1 MDITRVPV
9 GVICKVKTWWGVSY
23 NGTIIDKKRKKLEDK
38 LPLFLEIKTSK
49 GYDMLIDQ
57 NDIIS
62 CEAVEYDE
70 MYFKSLLNYKACNKC
85 GSEKIGVAYNNHN
98 GKVKEIWCGQCRNQL
113 WINK

>member
-23 NGTIIDKKRKKLEDK
+23 NGTIIDKKRKKLEGK

-70 MYFKSLLNYKACNKC
+70 MYFKSLYLIDFC
-85 GSEKIGVAYNNHN
+85 SEIMDIRK
-98 GKVKEIWCGQCRNQL
+98 
-113 WINK
+113 